1 MIEYGLYFVTLTM
14 IFFAAAIIAWLL
26 IQSFGRYWQEYKDTF
41 TESTSTDMADMFM
54 FIDPQ
59 RLFLLNIGGIILIP
73 LLTWLISQD
82 IIMTVSAAIGMALL
96 PSMIYKTLRKR
107 RLKKFESQLP
117 DAFMMISASLQAG
130 ASLNMALEGLVKE
143 QPAPLSQEFELLI
156 RQQRIGVDM
165 ETALSN
171 MEKRMPS
178 SDFIVATSAIKIA
191 REVGG
196 NLIEVMETLADTLR
210 RKAAMEGK
218 IESLTAQGKLQGK
231 VMTGLPI
238 LLGVILFQMEPE
250 AMGKMFTTP
259 MGWATLAVIV
269 VMEFLGYMVIRKITS
284 IDV

>member
-54 FIDPQ
+54 FVDPQ
-59 RLFLLNIGGIILIP
+59 RLFLLNIGGILLIP

-96 PSMIYKTLRKR
+96 PSMIYKSLRKR
-107 RLKKFESQLP
+107 RLKKFETQLP

-130 ASLNMALEGLVKE
+130 ASLNMALEGLIKE

>member
-1 MIEYGLYFVTLTM
+1 MVENGLYYIVISLVFFTAL
-14 IFFAAAIIAWLL
+14 IFAWLL
-26 IQSFGRYWQEYKDTF
+26 AQTLGRYWKEYRETF
-41 TESTSTDMADMFM
+41 TESTSAGMADMFM
-54 FIDPQ
+54 FVDPQ
-59 RLFLLNIGGIILIP
+59 RLFLLNVGGIIVVP
-73 LLTWLISQD
+73 LISWFISHD
-82 IIMTVSAAIGMALL
+82 VIITISSAVAMAFL
-96 PSMIYKTLRKR
+96 PGMIYRMIRKR
-107 RLKKFESQLP
+107 RLKKFEEQLP

-130 ASLNMALEGLVKE
+130 ASLNMALEGLIKE

-156 RQQRIGVDM
+156 REQRIGVDL
-165 ETALSN
+165 ETALNN

-178 SDFIVATSAIKIA
+178 ADFIIATSAIKIA

-196 NLIEVMETLADTLR
+196 NLIEVMETLAETLR

-238 LLGVILFQMEPE
+238 LLGIILMQMEPE

-259 MGWATLAVIV
+259 AGWATLAVIV
-269 VMEFLGYMVIRKITS
+269 VMEFLGYLVIRKITT

>member
-1 MIEYGLYFVTLTM
+1 MIEYGLYFTTLTL
-14 IFFAAAIIAWLL
+14 IFLTSAIIAWLL
-26 IQSFGRYWQEYKDTF
+26 IQSLGRYWQEYKDTF
-41 TESTSTDMADMFM
+41 TESTSTGMADMFM
-54 FIDPQ
+54 FVDPQ
-59 RLFLLNIGGIILIP
+59 RLFLINIGGIILVP
-73 LLTWLISQD
+73 LLTWLISRD
-82 IIMTVSAAIGMALL
+82 VIMTVSAAIGMALL

-107 RLKKFESQLP
+107 RLKKFEAQLP

-130 ASLNMALEGLVKE
+130 ASLNMALEGLIKE
-143 QPAPLSQEFELLI
+143 QPAPLSQEFELLV
-156 RQQRIGVDM
+156 RQQRIGVDL

-178 SDFIVATSAIKIA
+178 ADFIVATSAIKIA

>member
-59 RLFLLNIGGIILIP
+59 RLFLLNIGGILLIP

-96 PSMIYKTLRKR
+96 PSMIYKSLRKR
-107 RLKKFESQLP
+107 RLKKFETQLP

-130 ASLNMALEGLVKE
+130 ASLNMALEGLIKE

>member
-1 MIEYGLYFVTLTM
+1 MIEYGLYFATLTM
-14 IFFAAAIIAWLL
+14 FFLAAAIIAWLL

-54 FIDPQ
+54 FVDPQ

-73 LLTWLISQD
+73 LLIWLISHD
-82 IIMTVSAAIGMALL
+82 IIMTVSGVIGMALL
-96 PSMIYKTLRKR
+96 PRMIYKSLRKR
-107 RLKKFESQLP
+107 RLKKFETQLP

-130 ASLNMALEGLVKE
+130 ASLNMALEGLIKE
-143 QPAPLSQEFELLI
+143 QPAPLCQEFELLI

-178 SDFIVATSAIKIA
+178 ADFLVATSAVKIA